1 VTQTFTASFEP
12 ALETPALARHQLE
25 DWLPASL
32 EESSRSAL
40 RLLVSEL
47 VTNSVRH
54 VSGSRGPV
62 ALRVSIGDGSIRV
75 EVHDGGAGFTPGKPE
90 PRGADGGFGLFLVE
104 RMASRWG
111 VDVRDGTRVW
121 FELDL
126 GASGT

>member
-1 VTQTFTASFEP
+1 MTLSFTASFEP

-25 DWLPASL
+25 DWLPETLNDSH
-32 EESSRSAL
+32 RGAL

-47 VTNSVRH
+47 ITNSVRH
-54 VSGSRGPV
+54 VSGSSQPV
-62 ALRVSIGDGSIRV
+62 VLGVRIGSRVIRV
-75 EVHDGGAGFTPGKPE
+75 EVHDGGNGFEPGTPK

-111 VDVRDGTRVW
+111 VDTREGTRVW

-126 GASGT
+126 AAGGR